1 MIGESR
7 RDRLRRIL
15 KKLLSDRREV
25 AVPVAVP
32 VLPTVPGQEV
42 AQLPVWS
49 SSDKYFWSH
58 TVITENALRRKFDV
72 QDTENLMSNS
82 MSY

>member
-25 AVPVAVP
+25 AVPVVVP

-42 AQLPVWS
+42 DQLPVWS
-49 SSDKYFWSH
+49 SSDKYFSLSSLSPLFKAIESH
-58 TVITENALRRKFDV
+58 VSKIPDIRIIN
-72 QDTENLMSNS
+72 
-82 MSY
+82 

>member
-1 MIGESR
+1 MFRRIGHGVIGESR

-15 KKLLSDRREV
+15 KKLLSDRKEV

-42 AQLPVWS
+42 KVSGTSMHQFC
-49 SSDKYFWSH
+49 K
-58 TVITENALRRKFDV
+58 KFS
-72 QDTENLMSNS
+72 L
-82 MSY
+82 

>member
-32 VLPTVPGQEV
+32 ILPTVPGQEV

-49 SSDKYFWSH
+49 SSDKYFSLASLSPLFKA
-58 TVITENALRRKFDV
+58 IESQFSEIPDLRII
-72 QDTENLMSNS
+72 N
-82 MSY
+82 